1 MYHITITLHVYEQ
14 EFISGIEVGWWR
26 NDSRAVIRDGVSTF
40 VSMKT
45 LDIFKEILGN
55 FGIFLTRG
63 QVVCVFF
70 NEVLGY
76 FKLCLWPKCDL
87 FPTPA
92 QWFLSL
98 KLTRQT
104 PVYKTVFQQLC
115 IWNNWIFLTRR
126 QNIFQP
132 CLCQQNWMCLTGE
145 EGISILVCRMK
156 KDLFLTLAQL
166 FLPKPNQTWHM
177 IANWT

>member
-26 NDSRAVIRDGVSTF
+26 NDSRAVIRDGFTTF

-45 LDIFKEILGN
+45 LAIFKEILGN

-115 IWNNWIFLTRR
+115 I
-126 QNIFQP
+126 
-132 CLCQQNWMCLTGE
+132 
-145 EGISILVCRMK
+145 
-156 KDLFLTLAQL
+156 
-166 FLPKPNQTWHM
+166 
-177 IANWT
+177 